1 MRKLLL
7 CISLCISPTLFGA
20 DEHPACTDT
29 NHDWFS
35 HTTDR
40 LREIAHSCPSAL
52 FGELNYHRAY
62 YRDLVSE
69 GAATSSLIDYA
80 RSEGRA
86 NFSAYSFHMLLTE
99 QMARHYFPTTDGL
112 LNFLIGEYESKNEI
126 AELWLRGYNNLA
138 NRLSELQTRRS
149 VTE

>member
-7 CISLCISPTLFGA
+7 CISLCITPTLCGA
-20 DEHPACTDT
+20 EQHPACTDPS
-29 NHDWFS
+29 HDWSS
-35 HTTDR
+35 HTAEQ
-40 LREIAHSCPSAL
+40 LRGIAGSCSSAR
-52 FGELNYHRAY
+52 FSELNFHRAY

-69 GAATSSLIDYA
+69 GAATASLINYT

-86 NFSAYSFHMLLTE
+86 NFSAYTIHMLLTE
-99 QMARHYFPTTDGL
+99 QMARHYFPTTAGQL
-112 LNFLIGEYESKNEI
+112 HFLIGEYEKKNEI

-149 VTE
+149 DTE